1 MQNNNKCYNKIYCSF
16 DEKGKDCKELLK
28 ESFVDYLRDNENKSE
43 TLEKKHH
50 RELTSRQQVFAK
62 FRR

>member
-43 TLEKKHH
+43 TLEKNNT
-50 RELTSRQQVFAK
+50 ES
-62 FRR
+62 